1 MNKMMKTVVVSSLL
15 ALGLSA
21 RADYLLWQVE
31 QQEGG
36 IPFSYAKL
44 SVTGGDLTDPTYLWV
59 SAWNGSEPSSSA
71 QLTQQI
77 GHSNIE
83 TKDTGLSVLQ
93 SYANLG
99 EYANSA
105 YSFAVELYSFTDGH
119 ENLLAVSDYV
129 SYSEM
134 VRDFHVYSNMS
145 LSGITPYTYGTF
157 AVPEPTGGLLMLLG
171 LGLLALRRSASARSA
186 HSAAE

>member
-1 MNKMMKTVVVSSLL
+1 MNKMMKTVVASVLL
-15 ALGLSA
+15 ALGLSV

-31 QQEGG
+31 QTAEDA
-36 IPFSYAKL
+36 IPFTYAKL
-44 SVTGGDLTDPTYLWV
+44 SVKGGSLTDQTYLSVGVWTQD
-59 SAWNGSEPSSSA
+59 GPDLSSVPV
-71 QLTQQI
+71 QEI
-77 GHSNIE
+77 GHSNFE
-83 TKDTGLSVLQ
+83 AEQTGPSVLQ

-129 SYSEM
+129 RYSEM

-145 LSGITPYTYGTF
+145 QSGITPYTYGTF
-157 AVPEPTGGLLMLLG
+157 RAVPEPTGGLLVLMG
-171 LGLLALRRSASARSA
+171 LGALALRRKRAVAP
-186 HSAAE
+186 EG